1 MNKVLLMGQANVGK
15 SVLFN
20 HLAGAAATVSNYPG
34 TTVDFDKGHMM
45 LEGKRVEIIDVPGAF
60 SLEPKDRAEEVS
72 VKMLEEEK
80 GATVVCVVD
89 SSKVE
94 RGLYLALELIERG
107 YPVIIDLNMADAA
120 RDANIKVDAKRL
132 EDILGVPVV
141 TTVATRG
148 EGLKRLASRMKEAK
162 PIKMEGI
169 IKKVGG
175 GKSGTHS

>member
-45 LEGKRVEIIDVPGAF
+45 IEGERVEVVDVPGAF
-60 SLEPKDRAEEVS
+60 SLDPKDRAEEVA
-72 VKMLEEEK
+72 VRMLEEEK
-80 GATVVCVVD
+80 GATVVCVID

-107 YPVIIDLNMADAA
+107 YPVIIDLNMADVAK
-120 RDANIKVDAKRL
+120 DANIKVDDKKL

-141 TTVATRG
+141 ATVATRG
-148 EGLKRLASRMKEAK
+148 EGLKRLVLRMKEAQPAEMGK
-162 PIKMEGI
+162 I
-169 IKKVGG
+169 IEKVGAR
-175 GKSGTHS
+175 

>member
-20 HLAGAAATVSNYPG
+20 RLAGAGATVSNYSG

-45 LEGKRVEIIDVPGAF
+45 LEGKRVEVIDVPGAF
-60 SLEPKDRAEEVS
+60 SLEPKDRAEEVA

-80 GATVVCVVD
+80 DATVVCVID

-94 RGLYLALELIERG
+94 RGLYLALELIEKG
-107 YPVIIDLNMADAA
+107 YPVIIDLNMADVAK
-120 RDANIKVDAKRL
+120 DAHIEVDTKKL

-148 EGLKRLASRMKEAK
+148 EGVKRLMVRMKEAK
-162 PIKMEGI
+162 PVKMGKI
-169 IKKVGG
+169 VKKVGG
-175 GKSGTHS
+175 G

>member
-1 MNKVLLMGQANVGK
+1 MGQANVGK

-45 LEGKRVEIIDVPGAF
+45 IEGERVEVVDVPGAF
-60 SLEPKDRAEEVS
+60 SLDPKDRAEEVA
-72 VKMLEEEK
+72 VRMLEEEK
-80 GATVVCVVD
+80 GATVVCVID

-94 RGLYLALELIERG
+94 RGLYLALELIEKG
-107 YPVIIDLNMADAA
+107 YPVMIDLNMADVAKEV
-120 RDANIKVDAKRL
+120 NIKVDTKRL

-148 EGLKRLASRMKEAK
+148 EGLKELVSRMKEAK
-162 PIKMEGI
+162 PVETGKI
-169 IKKVGG
+169 IEKVEA
-175 GKSGTHS
+175 S

>member
-1 MNKVLLMGQANVGK
+1 MKKVLLMGQANVGK

-20 HLAGAAATVSNYPG
+20 RLAGAGAVVSNYPG

-45 LEGKRVEIIDVPGAF
+45 LEGERVEIIDVPGAF
-60 SLEPKDRAEEVS
+60 SLEPKDRAEEVTL
-72 VKMLEEEK
+72 KMLEDEK
-80 GATVVCVVD
+80 GATVVCVID

-94 RGLYLALELIERG
+94 RGLYLALELIEKG
-107 YPVIIDLNMADAA
+107 YPVVIDLNMADVAK
-120 RDANIKVDAKRL
+120 DANIKVNVERL

-148 EGLKRLASRMKEAK
+148 EGMRGLVARIKEAK
-162 PIKMEGI
+162 PIGMEEI

-175 GKSGTHS
+175 G